1 MEKKLL
7 RDLEKKFP
15 KKKFSLALVETTAE
29 IQKETLI
36 VNGKKIK
43 YSWSPPVEELKE
55 KVAYKRLL
63 KWCVKG
69 VKELEWKAEVKN
81 GKKEK

>member
-7 RDLEKKFP
+7 RDLKKKFP

-43 YSWSPPVEELKE
+43 YSWSPPIGELKEKE

-69 VKELEWKAEVKN
+69 VKNIEWKEEVKS
-81 GKKEK
+81 GKK